1 MTRNQELR
9 DEIAA
14 LTDAVITRRAVYSA
28 WARPLIEEDRQ
39 LTEAETAE
47 HDRATAELDD
57 LDTRLRARARE
68 LVTALAAQALPAL
81 TADALLPGAAVAPA
95 TPHERAAR
103 VRKACGEDTD
113 LLTFVDVIARVRH
126 GEAPTAYELAI
137 CRSVPPGS
145 LVGFLERLEPAQV
158 AQ

>member
-1 MTRNQELR
+1 MTRHQDLR
-9 DEIAA
+9 DEIAE

-28 WARPLIEEDRQ
+28 WARPLIDADRQ
-39 LTEAETAE
+39 LTQAETAE

-68 LVTALAAQALPAL
+68 LVTALAAEALPGL
-81 TADALLPGAAVAPA
+81 TADALAPGAPGAPV

-126 GEAPTAYELAI
+126 GEQPTPYELAI

-145 LVGFLERLEPAQV
+145 LVGFLERLEPAQ
-158 AQ
+158 ASQ